1 MGSGIA
7 TPRRGRERHGMNLVK
22 RVAATEAVIARYRNK
37 PFDWS
42 TTGTCIHLARAQ
54 VVSMGHRAPR
64 VPEFRSAIGAGKALK
79 KAGYDRLEDLLD
91 AILPRIAPASML
103 VGDLALMPGGGG
115 FDAIVIAAGGKVIGY
130 HDDFLDRGVV
140 NVVPEGTSPFI
151 GAWRL

>member
-1 MGSGIA
+1 
-7 TPRRGRERHGMNLVK
+7 MNLVD
-22 RVAATEAVIARYRNK
+22 RVAATETVIARYRGK

-42 TTGTCIHLARAQ
+42 TSGTCIHLARAQ
-54 VVSMGHRAPR
+54 VVAMGHKAPR
-64 VPEFRSAIGAGKALK
+64 VPAFRSAIGAGKALK

-103 VGDLALMPGGGG
+103 VGDLALMAGGGG

-130 HDDFLDRGVV
+130 HDDYLEQGVV
-140 NVVPEGTSPFI
+140 NVIPEGGAPFI

>member
-1 MGSGIA
+1 VGRGIPA
-7 TPRRGRERHGMNLVK
+7 AWRRCERHGMNLVE
-22 RVAATEAVIARYRNK
+22 RVAATETVIARYRAK
-37 PFDWS
+37 PFAWS

-54 VVSMGHRAPR
+54 MIAMGHRAPT
-64 VPEFRSAIGAGKALK
+64 VPAFRSAVGAGKALK

-91 AILPRIAPASML
+91 AILPRIAPAAML

-130 HDDFLDRGVV
+130 HDDYLDRGVV
-140 NVVPEGTSPFI
+140 NVIPEGPAPFI